1 MEINV
6 QNNDKQN
13 VLENDKQNVLVFNL
27 LNTVKE
33 CPQDYMATIIPGGNV
48 RRVYIAARNVFSQPE
63 LYDIDCTY
71 RIIVTGGY
79 VISVTLDYKLLE
91 YFKLN
96 EKNLKSL

>member
-1 MEINV
+1 MENNSNV
-6 QNNDKQN
+6 QNDDS
-13 VLENDKQNVLVFNL
+13 ENVLVQDL

-33 CPQDYMATIIPGGNV
+33 CPQDYLATKINGAIV
-48 RRVYIAARNVFSQPE
+48 RRVYIACRKVFTQPE

-79 VISVTLDYKLLE
+79 VISTTLRYELLE

-96 EKNLKSL
+96 ENNYKTL